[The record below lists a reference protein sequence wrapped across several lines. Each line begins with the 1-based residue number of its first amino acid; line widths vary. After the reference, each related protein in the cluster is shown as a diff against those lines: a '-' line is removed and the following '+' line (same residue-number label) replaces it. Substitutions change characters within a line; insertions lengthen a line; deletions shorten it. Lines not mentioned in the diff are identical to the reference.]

1 MFERGP
7 LRELAIIL
15 HHCAPLDKRFV
26 EIMDEQLDALSY
38 EFSEMFIDGFKLGG
52 KDNGRSFQER
62 VGGREQE
69 KADALSEQLPFLEL
83 TNLKLSFYCNK
94 VCSFIAIMSL

>member
-15 HHCAPLDKRFV
+15 RHRALLDKRFV

-38 EFSEMFIDGFKLGG
+38 EFSETFIDGFKLGG
-52 KDNGRSFQER
+52 KDNGRSFQMWVR
-62 VGGREQE
+62 RRGQE
-69 KADALSEQLPFLEL
+69 KADALTWRLPFLG
-83 TNLKLSFYCNK
+83 C
-94 VCSFIAIMSL
+94 